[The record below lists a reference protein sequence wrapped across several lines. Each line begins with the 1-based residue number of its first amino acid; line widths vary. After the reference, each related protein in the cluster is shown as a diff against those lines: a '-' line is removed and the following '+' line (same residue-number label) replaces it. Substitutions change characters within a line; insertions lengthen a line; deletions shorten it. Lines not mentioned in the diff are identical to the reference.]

1 MDCPCL
7 PLCCRPALLAWTVK
21 QMYPTPGL
29 YFHMDTVA
37 WIGRCF
43 RVYMKELFAPKWAA
57 CTLCSSSSEL
67 AHADH
72 ALKPSEILPV
82 YLKGKT
88 HFPCIRVKGCQSHSI
103 SQRTHKHPKVLVT
116 RVWVIVLKAEQL
128 WWPLLGD
135 FLYKDRMNPGSFLL
149 GDTTRSHR
157 QCWHIALAMAQS
169 LAIAHCFR
177 ILILLA
183 STVISK
189 VCLTW
194 NGCHP
199 SVLSPALP
207 LQAEHSTGVWA
218 EVLCWASVK
227 LDVENNQEGN

>member
-1 MDCPCL
+1 MEGCCSLHWVSWSSTVQQAPTLSVGKTLGFFIFLFLGQRLMDCPCL

-103 SQRTHKHPKVLVT
+103 SQRTHKH
-116 RVWVIVLKAEQL
+116 
-128 WWPLLGD
+128 
-135 FLYKDRMNPGSFLL
+135 
-149 GDTTRSHR
+149 
-157 QCWHIALAMAQS
+157 
-169 LAIAHCFR
+169 
-177 ILILLA
+177 
-183 STVISK
+183 
-189 VCLTW
+189 
-194 NGCHP
+194 
-199 SVLSPALP
+199 
-207 LQAEHSTGVWA
+207 
-218 EVLCWASVK
+218 
-227 LDVENNQEGN
+227 